1 MSIQI
6 HPINMNFKL
15 LSIFLILI
23 VTSCSNKS
31 SGIVPDTAKVE
42 PVKKQNPTL
51 SHKKGACIT
60 TNKDGWSSKVSSL
73 NVYWHYSWGV
83 DLNKAEPD
91 SVRFVPMIWGKWSL
105 DKSLLKVDSLARIGK
120 VNHLLGFNE
129 PDGKEQ
135 ANLTVEESLAYWPQL
150 MKLNIPLG
158 SPACIHADN
167 AWMKEFMAKVAEKG
181 FRVDFIC
188 VHWYGGANA
197 QSLIDHLKSI
207 HDLYQRPIWLTE
219 FAPADWSALSPATG
233 KVTVAQALAFMQQI
247 LPALEKLDYVE
258 RYSWYS
264 SSPDNAALGNSA
276 LFDNAGYLTLLGE
289 YYSKF

>member
-1 MSIQI
+1 L
-6 HPINMNFKL
+6 F
-15 LSIFLILI
+15 IFLLI
-23 VTSCSNKS
+23 MALSCSDKS
-31 SGIVPDTAKVE
+31 AAIVADTKTE
-42 PVKKQNPTL
+42 DPVKNPAK
-51 SHKKGACIT
+51 SYSQKKGACFT
-60 TNKDGWSSKVSSL
+60 TKSASWSTKVSAL
-73 NVYWHYSWGV
+73 NVSWHYSWGV
-83 DLNKAEPD
+83 DANLKEPD

-105 DKSLLKVDSLARIGK
+105 DKSLVKVDSLARLGK
-120 VNHLLGFNE
+120 VKHLLGFNE

-135 ANLTVEESLAYWPQL
+135 ANLTVDESLFYWPQL
-150 MKLNIPLG
+150 MKPNIPLG

-167 AWMKEFMAKVAEKG
+167 DWMKGFMTKIKEKG
-181 FRVDFIC
+181 YRVDFIC

-207 HDLYQRPIWLTE
+207 HDLYHRPIWLTE
-219 FAPADWSALSPATG
+219 FAPADWSAVSPATS
-233 KVTVAQALAFMQQI
+233 KVTITQALAFMQQI

-276 LFDNAGYLTLLGE
+276 LFDNAGNLTQLGD